1 MARETT
7 KVFSAK
13 TSIYASAGL
22 LLVAAAAFGA
32 YAWITRTSPANPGGP
47 FEQVTIA
54 TTEYVGSCPI
64 FVAHH
69 EGHFTREGLLVAIQ
83 PHSTGKAALHSA
95 LERQADLASMLD
107 IPFMFAAMNGQ
118 PVSTV
123 ATISTTEKGQGIVGR
138 RDRGITTPA
147 SLKGKRIGVALG
159 TSGHFLLDAF
169 LIRERLS
176 ASEVTVRDVKP
187 EHISKAMANGDIDA
201 ASTWEP
207 YVGTLSEEL
216 GANGV
221 TFSGAGVYDSVFIV
235 GGTRD
240 YVVSHPETI
249 KKVLRALVR
258 GARFCKDAPD
268 AAREIVAKAMQTDA
282 TKLKALWASYRFNI
296 ALDQSLVLALEDE
309 TRWAIKNKL
318 TARTDMPNYLN
329 YLYLDALEA
338 VTPAAVTVI
347 H

>member
-1 MARETT
+1 MTQEAM
-7 KVFSAK
+7 KPFGGK
-13 TSIYASAGL
+13 TSIYAIAVL
-22 LLVAAAAFGA
+22 LIVAALLAGA
-32 YAWITRTSPANPGGP
+32 YAWIARTSPSHPGGP

-54 TTEYVGSCPI
+54 TTKYVGSCPI
-64 FVAHH
+64 FVAQQ
-69 EGHFTREGLLVAIQ
+69 EGHFAREGLLVAIQ
-83 PHSTGKAALHSA
+83 PHSTGKAALYSA
-95 LERQADLASMLD
+95 LGGQADLASMLD

-118 PVSTV
+118 PVSIV
-123 ATISTTEKGQGIVGR
+123 ATISTTEEGQGIVGR
-138 RDRGITTPA
+138 RDRGIATPA
-147 SLKGKRIGVALG
+147 SLKGKRIGVTLG

-176 ASEVTVRDVKP
+176 ANEVSVRDIKP
-187 EHISKAMANGDIDA
+187 EEISKAMANGDIDA

-207 YVGTLSEEL
+207 YVGTLRGQL

-235 GGTRD
+235 SGTRD

-258 GARFCKDAPD
+258 GAQVCQDAPD

-282 TKLKALWASYRFNI
+282 TKLKELWASYRFNI
-296 ALDQSLVLALEDE
+296 TLDQSLVLALEDE
-309 TRWAIKNKL
+309 TRWAIKAKL
-318 TARTDMPNYLN
+318 TGRTDMPNYLN

-338 VTPAAVTVI
+338 VKPAAVTVI